1 MSSDLVYVRSGVPGL
16 TWPPMVNSANV
27 RLLALVQWLDRSQWL
42 DGSALQAAQQTQLA
56 VLLKHFE
63 LQSPWVRD
71 LLRQQGLSAESASR
85 SWDAFA
91 RYPVTTRA
99 DVLQAGQELLAR
111 VVPPSHLPV
120 TTRTTSGSTGVPVT
134 AHRSAVNQLFWQA
147 TTLREHLWHQR
158 DPKGRLAVIR
168 QSVAKAFD
176 HPNWGA
182 PVANLFDTGTS
193 HGMPVSTAPADLLQ
207 WLADIRP
214 TYLLV
219 YPGLWQTLLDL
230 MGSPSGAPFRAALG
244 SITQVR
250 TLGQSVSDDLRQQ
263 TQTTLG
269 IRIADTYSSEETGV
283 IAIECPHSGLYHVM
297 AEGLVVEVLAPDGSA
312 CQVGE
317 IGRVVVTDLLN
328 FASPVIRY
336 DLGDYAQVGPPCACG
351 RGLLTL
357 AKILGRQRNMLKLPD
372 GNRRWRLAGYPAFA
386 SVANITQ
393 YQLVQTSPTQMEVRL
408 AVDGPALTTGQEA
421 QLAAILHDTMPVPF
435 EYRFVYPKGGLTM
448 PASGKFEE
456 FVCEC

>member
-1 MSSDLVYVRSGVPGL
+1 MSADLVYVKSGVPGV
-16 TWPPMVNSANV
+16 TWPPMVKSANV

-42 DGSALQAAQQTQLA
+42 AWSALQAAQQTQLA

-71 LLRQQGLSAESASR
+71 QLRQHGLSAESASQ

-91 RYPVTTRA
+91 HYPVTTRA
-99 DVLQAGQELLAR
+99 DILQAGPGLLAR

-168 QSVAKAFD
+168 QSVAKTFD
-176 HPNWGA
+176 HVSWGA

-193 HGMPVSTAPADLLQ
+193 HGMPINTAPEDLLQ
-207 WLADIRP
+207 WLASVQP

-230 MGSPSGAPFRAALG
+230 MGTPSGAPALAALA
-244 SITQVR
+244 SMAQVR
-250 TLGQSVSDDLRQQ
+250 TVGQSVSEGLRQQ
-263 TQTTLG
+263 TQATLG
-269 IRIADTYSSEETGV
+269 IRIADTYSSEEAGV

-312 CQVGE
+312 CQNGD
-317 IGRVVVTDLLN
+317 IGRVVVTELLN

-351 RGLLTL
+351 RGLPTL
-357 AKILGRQRNMLKLPD
+357 AKIVGRQRNMLRLPD
-372 GNRRWRLAGYPAFA
+372 GSRRWRMAGYPAFA
-386 SVANITQ
+386 PVANITQ
-393 YQLVQTSPTQMEVRL
+393 YQLVQTSPTQIEVYL
-408 AVDGPALTTGQEA
+408 AVDGPALTTSQEA
-421 QLAAILHDTMPVPF
+421 QLAAILHDTMPCRF
-435 EYRFVYPKGGLTM
+435 EYRFVYPEGGLTM